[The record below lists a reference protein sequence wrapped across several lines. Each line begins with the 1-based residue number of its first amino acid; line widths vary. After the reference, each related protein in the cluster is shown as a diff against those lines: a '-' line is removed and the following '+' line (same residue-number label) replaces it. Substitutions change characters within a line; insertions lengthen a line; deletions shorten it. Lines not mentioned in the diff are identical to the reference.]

1 MLRIILLNYKRPNN
15 VKAICDSLCK
25 NFKITVINNNPTQ
38 PFSHPKADVINNTK
52 NKYCIERWVRCFDYP
67 EEYKLIL
74 DDDLMPHP
82 LLIKKMYDMQQD
94 IVGIYGKHGV
104 SKAKHYKQ
112 LKDVWCTAAQVD
124 FLVGS
129 VIMVKQSC
137 LDSVKSDILANIH
150 LTRGDDILVS
160 YLIKKLKKYAHLP
173 TVSGKVLNL
182 GEGDVGLNK
191 HPDHFTKRWEVL
203 QECLS

>member
-15 VKAICDSLCK
+15 VKAICDALHK
-25 NFKITVINNNPTQ
+25 NFKITVINNNPTE
-38 PFSHPKADVINNTK
+38 PFSHAKVDVINNTK
-52 NKYCIERWVRCFDYP
+52 NKYCIERWVRCFEYP

-74 DDDLMPHP
+74 DDDLLPHP

-94 IVGIYGKHGV
+94 MIGIYGKQGV

-112 LKDVWCTAAQVD
+112 LKDVWCMAAQVD

-129 VIMVKQSC
+129 IMMVKQSC
-137 LDSVKSDILANIH
+137 LDVVKSDILDATNMV
-150 LTRGDDILVS
+150 RGDDILVS
-160 YLIKKLKKYAHLP
+160 YLIKKQFNHQHLS

-203 QECLS
+203 QKCLS

>member
-15 VKAICDSLCK
+15 VKAICDNLSK
-25 NFKITVINNNPTQ
+25 NFKITVINNNPNV
-38 PFSHPKADVINNTK
+38 PFSHNKVDVINNTK
-52 NKYCIERWVRCFDYP
+52 NKYCIERWVRCFEYQ

-74 DDDLMPHP
+74 DDDLLPHP
-82 LLIKKMYDMQQD
+82 LLIKKMYDLKQD
-94 IVGIYGKHGV
+94 IVGIYGKKGV
-104 SKAKHYKQ
+104 IKAKHYKQ
-112 LKDVWCTAAQVD
+112 LKDSWCTNAEVD

-137 LDSVKSDILANIH
+137 LDSVKSDILAKTDLI
-150 LTRGDDILVS
+150 RGDDILVS
-160 YLIKKLKKYAHLP
+160 YLIKKLKKYDHLP
-173 TVSGKVLNL
+173 TISGRVLSL
-182 GEGDVGLNK
+182 AEGDVGLNK

>member
-15 VKAICDSLCK
+15 VKSICDALHK
-25 NFKITVINNNPTQ
+25 NFKITVINNNPLQ
-38 PFSHPKADVINNTK
+38 PFSHPKVDVINNTK
-52 NKYCIERWVRCFDYP
+52 NKYCIERWVRCFEYP

-74 DDDLMPHP
+74 DDDLLPHP

-94 IVGIYGKHGV
+94 MIGIYGKQRV

-112 LKDVWCTAAQVD
+112 LKDVWCMAAQVD

-129 VIMVKQSC
+129 IIMVKQSC
-137 LDSVKSDILANIH
+137 LDVIKSDILDATNMV
-150 LTRGDDILVS
+150 RGDDILVS
-160 YLIKKLKKYAHLP
+160 YLIKKQFNHQHLS

-203 QECLS
+203 QKCLS

>member
-1 MLRIILLNYKRPNN
+1 MI
-15 VKAICDSLCK
+15 
-25 NFKITVINNNPTQ
+25 
-38 PFSHPKADVINNTK
+38 
-52 NKYCIERWVRCFDYP
+52 
-67 EEYKLIL
+67 
-74 DDDLMPHP
+74 
-82 LLIKKMYDMQQD
+82 
-94 IVGIYGKHGV
+94 
-104 SKAKHYKQ
+104 
-112 LKDVWCTAAQVD
+112 TAAQVD